1 MTDEEIIIMVKY
13 LKSTF
18 IFAVSFLFSITV
30 ASAASFSSQLCKTA
44 HYSCLTV
51 QRGQTWNFLWPKA
64 DERELIQ
71 RINRINLPLH
81 AGMTLAIPNDMQLID
96 ILKLAPFPE
105 KMTVGLRKTIVVD
118 PNLLAWAAYDSHGD
132 LVKWGPASVGRG
144 FCSDEDKKCK
154 TPFGVFTIF
163 AKKGPECVSSKFPVG
178 KGGAPMPWCMFFH
191 DGYALHGSP
200 EVPGYN
206 ASHGC
211 VRMFT
216 QDAKW
221 LNQSFIDLGST
232 RVMVKH
238 YEKK

>member
-1 MTDEEIIIMVKY
+1 MEQH
-13 LKSTF
+13 LKS
-18 IFAVSFLFSITV
+18 ILVSIVSFLFIATE
-30 ASAASFSSQLCKTA
+30 ASATSFSSHLCNTD
-44 HYSCLTV
+44 HYSCLTIK
-51 QRGQTWNFLWPKA
+51 RGQTWNSLWPKA
-64 DERELIQ
+64 DERELMQ
-71 RINRINLPLH
+71 RINRINLPLR
-81 AGMTLAIPNDMQLID
+81 AGMTLAIPNDMNQTN
-96 ILKLAPFPE
+96 ILNFAPFPE

-118 PNLLAWAAYDSHGD
+118 PNLLAWGAYDSHGD

-144 FCSDEDKKCK
+144 FCADEDKKCK

-178 KGGAPMPWCMFFH
+178 KGGAPMPWCMYFH

-211 VRMFT
+211 VRMFI

-221 LNQSFIDLGST
+221 LNQSFIDVGST
-232 RVMVKH
+232 RVVVKR
-238 YEKK
+238 YEEK